1 MSQTQVSNLT
11 IALKKEETKMRN
23 ITTYIQNIEV
33 QTYKLG
39 TLEPEKK
46 ILNGYITYLTYI
58 KNIIDIK
65 IKKDRNIGKLL
76 TDVFGEVNNLSTK
89 IKSYTE
95 QLNERK
101 AKIEEINNKNQN
113 AKKKLQNTITKKK
126 LQSNNAANKYELLQ
140 TGISDEEFK
149 IDNFKVSINS
159 LNNSKNTIT
168 NALTKFKVN
177 VQKLNSQTGGVVNAD
192 KLIVQNILISNVI
205 NSKKLNN
212 HGDNLKKIKEAYER
226 GLTQNFISFQELCGE
241 LLILLKSIKISISFD
256 LPPVPNNTSTNNIN
270 KATKL
275 NNQLVNPG
283 KTNKVG
289 LNVDKILLPNN
300 NGTYEAFKENKDAI
314 NALIKTTI
322 TEKKEISEKIK
333 EINNLRQHQTTTQQQ
348 NPVGQQQTTTP
359 QQTTTQ
365 QNPVGQQQTTTQQ
378 NPAGQQTQNP
388 TLVQTNNLNIPD
400 SNASPSSPSVNTTQ
414 QNTNNITARE
424 KLAELI
430 NELEKE
436 TDTDKKQTLINEV
449 DKKFKE
455 ANYTIN
461 STTIQ
466 DLKNLPNIPTN
477 PVKYNNTTATIENT
491 IIHLIDSYI
500 RVQSN
505 KQDKDDGLARLT
517 EPEKNRI
524 NKILN
529 AKNKDDRY
537 NLLLDLFENR
547 PNRSTQDG
555 GKHPEKKKS
564 KSKNLPEKKKSKSKN
579 LPKKKKSKSTI
590 KNHSGGFVR
599 GGVLFP
605 QDFYDTSN
613 VM

>member
-33 QTYKLG
+33 QTDKLG

-149 IDNFKVSINS
+149 IDNFTVSINS

-212 HGDNLKKIKEAYER
+212 HGYNLKKIKEAYER

-275 NNQLVNPG
+275 NNKLVNPG

-333 EINNLRQHQTTTQQQ
+333 EINNLRQQQTTTQQQ

-517 EPEKNRI
+517 EPEKIRI

>member
-76 TDVFGEVNNLSTK
+76 TDVFGQVNNLSTK

-101 AKIEEINNKNQN
+101 AKIEEINNKNQK
-113 AKKKLQNTITKKK
+113 AKKNLQNTITKKK

-333 EINNLRQHQTTTQQQ
+333 EINNLRQQQTTTQQQ